1 MKSTYP
7 KLTFLFHGWVCGGN
21 RSMRAPKA
29 PMVFPMKEQKSFTP
43 KQIYLRVCLKC
54 GGVEKES
61 WLQGEHLF

>member
-1 MKSTYP
+1 
-7 KLTFLFHGWVCGGN
+7 
-21 RSMRAPKA
+21 MRAPKA